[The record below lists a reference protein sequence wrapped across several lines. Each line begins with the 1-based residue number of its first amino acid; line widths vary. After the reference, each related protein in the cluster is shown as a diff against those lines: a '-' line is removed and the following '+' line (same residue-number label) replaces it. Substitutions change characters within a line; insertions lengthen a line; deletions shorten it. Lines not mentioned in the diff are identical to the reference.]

1 MAATQIQQDIAK
13 KMQAAA
19 KNALDIRAKMQVLTA
34 MYVTEGLATLTDE
47 DYQAIPQLSHVS
59 AVEMTVGKGSMDALL
74 TALGDLTVGTN
85 AYKLMKICAEVPY

>member
-1 MAATQIQQDIAK
+1 MAITQVQQDIAK

-34 MYVTEGLATLTDE
+34 MYVTEGMVTLTDE
-47 DYQAIPQLSHVS
+47 DYQSIPQLSHVT
-59 AVEMTVGKGSMDALL
+59 AVEMTAGKGSMDALL
-74 TALGDLTVGTN
+74 TSLGELTAGTN